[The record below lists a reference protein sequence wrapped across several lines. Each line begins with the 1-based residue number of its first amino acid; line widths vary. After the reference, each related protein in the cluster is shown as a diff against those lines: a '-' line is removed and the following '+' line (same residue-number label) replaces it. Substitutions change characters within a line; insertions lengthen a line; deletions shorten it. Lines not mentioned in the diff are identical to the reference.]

1 MTPSNGPMI
10 VRALQITSPLKPSQ
24 SQQLNFLEVTR
35 CLERQSYS
43 PHTVGPKLKGF
54 EFLARPCPLPG
65 GALLEGPSS
74 QLRGECVFNGSGGFV
89 FVVGRF

>member
-43 PHTVGPKLKGF
+43 PHTVGPNLYGF
-54 EFLARPCPLPG
+54 EF
-65 GALLEGPSS
+65 
-74 QLRGECVFNGSGGFV
+74 
-89 FVVGRF
+89 